1 MAPLNLK
8 VMHINKNY
16 TFNHISKDERFKN
29 IVVSCLLFI
38 YGAYGVWIDDM
49 FVPIPKSKRSL
60 MDIHLHG
67 VPAWIMY
74 GAIICACLIMLS
86 VVVDHYD
93 KRNNE
98 RYYVLF
104 ADMFKYL
111 GLTLFALSFIVANTS

>member
-1 MAPLNLK
+1 
-8 VMHINKNY
+8 MHKNKKY
-16 TFNHISKDERFKN
+16 TPNQIPKDEIFKN

-49 FVPIPKSKRSL
+49 LIPFPSRRRS

-74 GAIICACLIMLS
+74 GAIICACLILLS
-86 VVVDHYD
+86 VILDHYD

-98 RYYVLF
+98 RHYALF
-104 ADMFKYL
+104 ADIFKYL
-111 GLTLFALSFIVANTS
+111 GCTLFALSLIMAFKD